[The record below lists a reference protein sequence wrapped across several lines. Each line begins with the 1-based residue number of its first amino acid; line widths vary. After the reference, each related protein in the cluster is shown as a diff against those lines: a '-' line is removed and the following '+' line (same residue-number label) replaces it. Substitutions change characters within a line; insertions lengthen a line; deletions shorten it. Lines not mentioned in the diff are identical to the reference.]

1 MNGTVKRTIFGVLF
15 LAVMLGGLL
24 FYESLYVVLFA
35 FITYVM
41 LLEFYRMTMGE
52 AYRPLQRSAR
62 IVGVILFLC
71 ANSYFFGSKA

>member
-24 FYESLYVVLFA
+24 FYEFLYTILFA

-41 LLEFYRMTMGE
+41 LKG
-52 AYRPLQRSAR
+52 SA
-62 IVGVILFLC
+62 
-71 ANSYFFGSKA
+71 